1 MNTRNLDSKVT
12 SISRHTL
19 VVLLSASLVLPA
31 LPVSALHAQAVKT
44 EKDTFQL
51 SPPKKDQTKKDKA
64 ASEEAKRLMQSIRNL
79 LQEASRQRSSA
90 KKLPS
95 RKEYFIGVPPWAE
108 TKEDREAII
117 REILDSAL
125 QIVTDGPIVQHQQ
138 QIRKRRK
145 TIKELKLQI
154 TNLKE
159 RRLDAPKETMIPFS
173 DTVSSID
180 DKIKDLQ
187 TRIRENE
194 KRIINIKA
202 KIKQAFKDKNIEMS
216 DSQLDLL
223 LGSVISDDIVKLVAA
238 FEAARLIDTRLG
250 QLMGQNNESLEAA
263 RRYFAMHAALFAMLL
278 HAQNQIIKRIDTVYM
293 KKLDA
298 IMDDLHSARA
308 KTIRL
313 LREQNRPDQRR
324 TLLANRKAQDFSIQ
338 VSVFYRDY
346 LLSQRR
352 KIAESRRRTVRD
364 LSIADNTFET
374 VEATFQLRTLIEDAK
389 SSFQALERLE
399 APGFGQVFKNDE
411 LRREF
416 EKLTEKLQLPS
427 S

>member
-1 MNTRNLDSKVT
+1 MNTQNLNGKRQLISKN
-12 SISRHTL
+12 IL
-19 VVLLSASLVLPA
+19 VALLSGSLI
-31 LPVSALHAQAVKT
+31 VSPTLSGAQTAKNSS
-44 EKDTFQL
+44 DTFQL
-51 SPPKKDQTKKDKA
+51 KVPKENKDKSDKA
-64 ASEEAKRLMQSIRNL
+64 TAEEAKKLMQSIRRL
-79 LQEASRQRSSA
+79 LQEASKQRTSA

-108 TKEDREAII
+108 TKEDREEII

-125 QIVTDGPIVQHQQ
+125 QIVTDGPIVQYQK
-138 QIRKRRK
+138 QIKKRRK
-145 TIKELKLQI
+145 TIKELRLQI

-159 RRLDAPKETMIPFS
+159 RRLDAPKETMMPFS

-180 DKIKDLQ
+180 DKIKDLNV
-187 TRIRENE
+187 RIKENQ

-202 KIKQAFKDKNIEMS
+202 RIKQTFKEKNIEMS

-238 FEAARLIDTRLG
+238 FEAARLIDNRLG

-278 HAQNQIIKRIDTVYM
+278 HAQNQIIKKIDTVYM
-293 KKLDA
+293 KKLDT

-308 KTIRL
+308 RTIRL

-352 KIAESRRRTVRD
+352 KIAESRKRTVRD
-364 LSIADNTFET
+364 LSIADNTYET

-411 LRREF
+411 LRKEF
-416 EKLTEKLQLPS
+416 EKLTEKLQVPS